1 MGIGDQRQKELA
13 MENVTGALL
22 TADEV
27 AGRLRVPR
35 SWVYRAARSGDLP
48 SVRCGRYRRF
58 DEVDVDRWIAEQKG
72 TPTMAANGGRSAGRT
87 PSFTAPS

>member
-1 MGIGDQRQKELA
+1 MGKRSDGDEGMRSGTA
-13 MENVTGALL
+13 GRLL

-35 SWVYRAARSGDLP
+35 SWVYRAAREGDLP

-58 DEVDVDRWIAEQKG
+58 DEGDVECWIARQKDG
-72 TPTMAANGGRSAGRT
+72 SAPREVRDRT
-87 PSFTAPS
+87 RNASPSLGAPL